1 MQFKK
6 GVIAIAFI
14 AATQLLHAQN
24 SAVEYND
31 RIINHQ
37 NSISVAIT
45 EFTDAFANDS
55 TLTQLRAEAYLQIIA
70 YTTQMAMN
78 DVSVMGAYQGDSTFR
93 DAATNLF
100 GFYLKSVQ
108 EEYLEIVRIIYNE
121 NATLEDYTRMNEII
135 DEITLEESYY
145 DAAFTKAQSAF
156 AEKFGFTLINK

>member
-1 MQFKK
+1 MQIKK
-6 GVIAIAFI
+6 GLIAIALI
-14 AATQLLHAQN
+14 AATQILHAQN

-37 NSISVAIT
+37 NSISIAIT

-70 YTTQMAMN
+70 YTTQSAIN
-78 DVSVMGAYQGDSTFR
+78 DVSVMGAYQGDTTFR
-93 DAATNLF
+93 DAAINLF
-100 GFYLKSVQ
+100 SFYLKSMR
-108 EEYLEIVRIIYNE
+108 EEYLEIVHIIYNE

-135 DEITLEESYY
+135 DQITSEEGVY

-156 AEKFGFTLINK
+156 AEKFGFTLIDK